1 MAGSLTEYLRFCCE
15 TSKLAFLNKQR
26 EDAMDF
32 LINAAVAADTAAA
45 PAGSGYLEIGMLV
58 FFVAIFYL
66 MIWRPQAKRA
76 KDHRNLMGS
85 LSVGDEV
92 VTSGGLV
99 GKINE
104 IKDDLLVLT
113 VGNNVNVFCQKH
125 AVTSV
130 LPKGTLKSLEK

>member
-1 MAGSLTEYLRFCCE
+1 MWDSLTEYLRFGHE
-15 TSKLAFLNKQR
+15 TSTLALLNLKKGKH
-26 EDAMDF
+26 MDF
-32 LINAAVAADTAAA
+32 LINTAMAADSVAA

-58 FFVAIFYL
+58 FFVVIFYL

-76 KDHRNLMGS
+76 KDHRQLMGS

-99 GKINE
+99 GKIND
-104 IKDDLLVLT
+104 IKEELLVLT
-113 VGNNVNVFCQKH
+113 IGENVSVYCQKH